1 MSEDDKKDNKD
12 KKKKNPWA
20 KDGQS
25 SSKPRIISS
34 SSSASG
40 GENVYDL
47 KKAQEQFKKYIPDT
61 WEGPKLIIPGLIV
74 LILIWLASGIYF
86 IQPSENGVVLTFG
99 KFSKTV
105 ENPGLKWHMPWP
117 VQNVEVVNV
126 TNERRIEVGFRTFSN
141 GRADDTARDVAD
153 ESLMLTG
160 DENIIDID
168 FVVLWR
174 VGSAANYLFKIRDP
188 DATIKIV
195 AESAMRE
202 IIGKTNIQPAL
213 TEARNQIQASTREL
227 MQQMLDEYQAG
238 VQINNVQLQKVDPPA
253 PVIDAFNDV
262 QRARQQKEELR
273 NKAEAYSNDIIPRAR
288 GESEKMRQQSQ
299 AYREQIVN
307 RAKGDA
313 QRFDSIYAGY
323 STGKKVTT
331 DRLYLETMEEVLGN
345 ANTII
350 LDGSGKGGAVPY
362 LSINELKNKVATQ

>member
-1 MSEDDKKDNKD
+1 MSEDDNKDNKD
-12 KKKKNPWA
+12 EKKKNPWA
-20 KDGQS
+20 KDGKP
-25 SSKPRIISS
+25 SSKPKIVSS
-34 SSSASG
+34 SGSNPRN
-40 GENVYDL
+40 ENVYDL
-47 KKAQEQFKKYIPDT
+47 KRAQEQFKKYIPEK

-74 LILIWLASGIYF
+74 LLLIWLASGIYF

-99 KFSKTV
+99 KFAKTV
-105 ENPGLKWHMPWP
+105 EKPGLKWHLPWP
-117 VQNVEVVNV
+117 IQVVDVVNV

-141 GRADDTARDVAD
+141 GRTDDTPRDVAD

-213 TEARNQIQASTREL
+213 TEARSQIQASTRDL

-307 RAKGDA
+307 RAKGAA

-350 LDGSGKGGAVPY
+350 LDGSGTGGAVPY